1 MSHGLKSLLPLW
13 EKGFRDEGKKFISQ
27 LGGSQSAIDKVNH
40 GILESR
46 GAGYGFTL
54 QTPVNQGGKPGLK
67 AEGLAKLSQWKHGDL
82 L

>member
-1 MSHGLKSLLPLW
+1 M
-13 EKGFRDEGKKFISQ
+13 RGKKFISQ
-27 LGGSQSAIDKVNH
+27 LGGSQSAIDEVNH

-54 QTPVNQGGKPGLK
+54 QTAVNQGGKPGLK